1 MNTNF
6 AIRKQEYLI
15 IYKTID
21 ENSAK
26 NDFLEDDNQYQL
38 KFSCK
43 MIFHIIWVFDNFE
56 MSL

>member
-15 IYKTID
+15 ICKTID
-21 ENSAK
+21 ENSTK